1 MGVSQFF
8 HTNMTR
14 VFQVHGFWGL
24 TLSALV
30 SADIGQMTSPFLHI
44 CLPQVPAP
52 HRHLVPCSLQN
63 CFWCGII
70 SETGSG
76 LLELSHVTMVSL
88 LASTLA
94 PTGEVAWSQALL
106 HCFPEKWVRF
116 PTPHQA
122 RPSSRYGF
130 LGLVHVSLSL
140 VAGLDYC
147 PLVCCL
153 RAEFPN
159 WDGRSQLC
167 EGLMA

>member
-1 MGVSQFF
+1 
-8 HTNMTR
+8 MTH
-14 VFQVHGFWGL
+14 VFQVHGFWDR
-24 TLSALV
+24 TLSVSV

-44 CLPQVPAP
+44 CFSTSHLRYLPPTGTWG
-52 HRHLVPCSLQN
+52 LVACKTVCGVVFSLRL
-63 CFWCGII
+63 
-70 SETGSG
+70 GSG

-88 LASTLA
+88 LASTLVT
-94 PTGEVAWSQALL
+94 TGVAAWSQALL
-106 HCFPEKWVRF
+106 NCFSEKWVRF
-116 PTPHQA
+116 PTPNQV

-130 LGLVHVSLSL
+130 LGLIHVSLSF